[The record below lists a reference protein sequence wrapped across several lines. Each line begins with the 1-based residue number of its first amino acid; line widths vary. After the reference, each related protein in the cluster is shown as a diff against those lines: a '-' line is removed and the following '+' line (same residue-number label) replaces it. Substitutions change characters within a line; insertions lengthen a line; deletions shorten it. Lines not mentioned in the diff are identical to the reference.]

1 MPACGAG
8 WKVEPSKVTAA
19 AGERK
24 SIVVS
29 FAAPAAAA
37 AGTPVSLGIP
47 EQLEAALT
55 GLLKGGVPQRDPAGR
70 NVVIKLRCIVDP
82 SNHP

>member
-1 MPACGAG
+1 M
-8 WKVEPSKVTAA
+8 EPSRVTAA

-24 SIVVS
+24 PIIVS

-47 EQLEAALT
+47 EQLEAMLT

-70 NVVIKLRCIVDP
+70 NVVIKLRCMLDP
-82 SNHP
+82 SKHP

>member
-1 MPACGAG
+1 MPPYGAG

-24 SIVVS
+24 PIVVS

-47 EQLEAALT
+47 EQLEAMLT

-70 NVVIKLRCIVDP
+70 SVVIKLRCILDP
-82 SNHP
+82 SNHH